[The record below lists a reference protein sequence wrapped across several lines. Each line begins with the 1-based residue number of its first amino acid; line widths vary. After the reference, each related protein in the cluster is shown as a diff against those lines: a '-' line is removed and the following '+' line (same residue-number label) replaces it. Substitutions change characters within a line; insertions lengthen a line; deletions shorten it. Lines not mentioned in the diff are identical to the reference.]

1 MAIFFPLCW
10 FWPSFIFCHNGKW
23 QRESLLF
30 SFSVFTES
38 MRQAIIFTSWSW
50 SQISKSWTTRKEFA
64 IIKLFIGNMQCSS
77 SFLTWFFL
85 CNCYRK
91 EVILFQTHSSDEY
104 SLTPLY
110 EYLILIKIKIA
121 QPVFN
126 FLLVCRYDISIV
138 CMTSYLTF
146 CKTQHQSICFP
157 WLSLNSILMVLVHL
171 DVHRIVSFH
180 YFMVLAL

>member
-1 MAIFFPLCW
+1 MAYFACGDIFPFVLILTIVHIL
-10 FWPSFIFCHNGKW
+10 SHNGKCP
-23 QRESLLF
+23 RESLLF
-30 SFSVFTES
+30 SFSVFTEN
-38 MRQAIIFTSWSW
+38 MRQAIIFTSWS
-50 SQISKSWTTRKEFA
+50 SQISTSWATRKEFA

-77 SFLTWFFL
+77 SFLTWFL
-85 CNCYRK
+85 LSVQLLSQR
-91 EVILFQTHSSDEY
+91 SY
-104 SLTPLY
+104 SFSNSLLWLY
-110 EYLILIKIKIA
+110 EYLISIKIKIA

-157 WLSLNSILMVLVHL
+157 CSSLNSILMVLVHL